1 MLPSTSITFE
11 KIEILR
17 KRILRSLLMVKF
29 DLYVINQGLPVN
41 SSHAELPDVSQKSKS
56 ISDW

>member
-17 KRILRSLLMVKF
+17 KRILRSILMVKF

-41 SSHAELPDVSQKSKS
+41 SSHAELPDVSQKSTF
-56 ISDW
+56 